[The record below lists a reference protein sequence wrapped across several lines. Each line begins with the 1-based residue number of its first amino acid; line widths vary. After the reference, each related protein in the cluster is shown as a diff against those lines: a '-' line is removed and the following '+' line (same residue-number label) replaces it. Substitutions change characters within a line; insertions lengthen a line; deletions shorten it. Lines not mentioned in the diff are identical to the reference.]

1 MTETEEKKPFSRY
14 ILKDNGYGE
23 YFVAAYSPHT
33 DNYTAEDARLA
44 GLWMKAK
51 QWYNEQ
57 GAKGKSYAEW
67 DKTQPPI
74 NTDNYTPLRWFTGR
88 NAKITAEFY
97 LKFLEEKELASP
109 QNTNSENTNSGR
121 SKAYDSAYDWNR
133 LDYMVDRS
141 TWK

>member
-23 YFVAAYSPHT
+23 YFVTAYSPH
-33 DNYTAEDARLA
+33 
-44 GLWMKAK
+44 
-51 QWYNEQ
+51 
-57 GAKGKSYAEW
+57 
-67 DKTQPPI
+67 
-74 NTDNYTPLRWFTGR
+74 TDNYTPLRWFTGR